1 MLFCIKGYG
10 KCGVA
15 VIRVSGPKALVA
27 LEKMAKISSL
37 KPRTAFLRKI
47 HDPQTKEVLDKG
59 LCLWFPGNVIQCLI
73 QRSICRNYVLKINS
87 IKTVKMNNEFQDPNH
102 LLERTV
108 QNFTFTVV
116 QQ

>member
-1 MLFCIKGYG
+1 MPFCIKGYG

-27 LEKMAKISSL
+27 LEKMTKISSL

-59 LCLWFPGNVIQCLI
+59 LCLWFPGNMIHRLI
-73 QRSICRNYVLKINS
+73 QRSVCRSYVLRINS
-87 IKTVKMNNEFQDPNH
+87 IKKNSCIQ
-102 LLERTV
+102 
-108 QNFTFTVV
+108 
-116 QQ
+116 

>member
-1 MLFCIKGYG
+1 MSFCIKGYG

-27 LEKMAKISSL
+27 LEKMTKISSL

-59 LCLWFPGNVIQCLI
+59 LCLWFPGNMIHRLI
-73 QRSICRNYVLKINS
+73 QRNVCRSYVSRINS
-87 IKTVKMNNEFQDPNH
+87 IKKTHVFNE
-102 LLERTV
+102 
-108 QNFTFTVV
+108 
-116 QQ
+116 